1 MAEHRIRLGI
11 VGANGGTDR
20 WGTRAHIPA
29 VMALPEAELVAVC
42 TAHEET
48 ARNAQRRTGA
58 PLAFWDYHEMM
69 RSPEIDLVTVA
80 VRISMHHPI
89 VLTALQAGKH
99 VFCEWPLAL
108 NASQALEMSRLA
120 HEKKVYHALGT
131 QARFSPGIM
140 YAKEL
145 MEQTYVGRPLLF
157 HMTHF
162 LSGAVASRPSHRWW
176 SLRAE
181 EGGGAILIA
190 CGHALDVVRWYL
202 GEVQEVCGMVE
213 TLVKETRFSDTGE
226 VAPVTA
232 IDTVAFMARLASG
245 VTGTVHVSNVCNRGS
260 GFRLEVYGTEG
271 RLLVE
276 SSHMVQYSPARVYGA
291 QGNEDVRE
299 LPIPG
304 RLIEVTGLSADS
316 QAFQVAQLLRRF
328 IRALNSREGFHPNF
342 GEAVSLHRTI
352 EAVVRSSKTDT
363 WEQITLEPEG
373 AST

>member
-1 MAEHRIRLGI
+1 MAQRKIRVGI
-11 VGANGGTDR
+11 VGANGGMDR
-20 WGTRAHIPA
+20 WGARAHIPA
-29 VMALPEAELVAVC
+29 LMALPEAELVAVC

-48 ARNAQRRTGA
+48 AKRAQQRTGA
-58 PLAFWDYHEMM
+58 PLAFWDYREMM
-69 RSPEIDLVTVA
+69 RSPQIDLVTVA

-89 VLTALQAGKH
+89 VLAALQAGKH

-108 NASQALEMSRLA
+108 DSAQASGMYHLA
-120 HEKKVYHALGT
+120 AEKGVYHAVGT

-145 MEQTYVGRPLLF
+145 MEQGYVGRPLLF

-162 LSGAVASRPSHRWW
+162 LSSAIAPRPSHRWW
-176 SLRAE
+176 SMRAE

-202 GEVQEVCGMVE
+202 GEVQEVCGKVE

-226 VAPVTA
+226 VVPVTA
-232 IDTVAFMARLASG
+232 IDTVAFLARLASG
-245 VTGTVHVSNVCNRGS
+245 VTGTVHVSNACQRGS

-276 SSHMVQYSPARVYGA
+276 SSHMVQYSPASVYGA
-291 QGNEDVRE
+291 RGNDHVRE
-299 LPIPG
+299 LPVPE
-304 RLIEVTGLSADS
+304 RLVEITDLPPDN

-328 IRALNSREGFHPNF
+328 IRAMSEGGSFHPNF
-342 GEAVSLHRTI
+342 GDAVTLHRTI
-352 EAVVRSSKTDT
+352 EAVVRSSTTST
-363 WEQITLEPEG
+363 WETV
-373 AST
+373 A